1 MFKAFLR
8 SMFTKKNIAGAG
20 LAAGAG
26 ASAVGAL
33 RYREKAK
40 EALKKTP
47 VKQMVEEGRQI
58 KSQEMANKKQ
68 KRKPKSLSHIGSGSG
83 RVKQKIDRTSLK
95 KQKNMDR
102 KTGRLPSRQTRVSN
116 W

>member
-8 SMFTKKNIAGAG
+8 SMFSKKGAG
-20 LAAGAG
+20 VALGVGGIGAG
-26 ASAVGAL
+26 AVVGSK
-33 RYREKAK
+33 YRQRAK
-40 EALKKTP
+40 EALKNKP

-68 KRKPKSLSHIGSGSG
+68 RRKPKSISHIGSGTG
-83 RVKQKIDRTSLK
+83 RARQKVDRTSLK

-102 KTGRLPSRQTRVSN
+102 RTGRLPARQTRVSN